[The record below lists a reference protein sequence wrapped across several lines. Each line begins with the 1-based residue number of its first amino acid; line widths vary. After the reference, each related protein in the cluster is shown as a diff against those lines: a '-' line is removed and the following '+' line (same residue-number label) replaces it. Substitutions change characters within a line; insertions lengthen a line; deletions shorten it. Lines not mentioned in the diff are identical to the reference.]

1 MLPIARRRTLAV
13 PHGLAALAAAICLAL
28 AFATDQSDVERQLRA
43 EQSEPSAVQH
53 LAGDGDRPDN
63 AVPAGERPSSGDRDT
78 GIDLLPWFAGLGG
91 RGG

>member
-13 PHGLAALAAAICLAL
+13 PHGLAALAAAVCLTL
-28 AFATDQSDVERQLRA
+28 AFATDHSDVQQQFRA

-53 LAGDGDRPDN
+53 LAGDGRRSDN
-63 AVPAGERPSSGDRDT
+63 TVPAGEKPDSRDRDA

>member
-13 PHGLAALAAAICLAL
+13 PHGLAALAAAVCLTL
-28 AFATDQSDVERQLRA
+28 AFATDYSDIEQQLRA

-63 AVPAGERPSSGDRDT
+63 TVPAGERPNSRDRDT
-78 GIDLLPWFAGLGG
+78 VVDLLPWFAGLGG